1 MITFTDIIIAAVLAS
16 VITSII
22 WAAWGVHY
30 LKGAWQQTFPETE
43 STKAIADYLKDH
55 DCEQCAE
62 VSHGEQQA
70 SNHRDSHGETDQ
82 RS

>member
-30 LKGAWQQTFPETE
+30 LKGAWDKTFPETE
-43 STKAIADYLKDH
+43 NTKAIADYLR
-55 DCEQCAE
+55 EYE
-62 VSHGEQQA
+62 GEQHSEDSNGGQQA
-70 SNHRDSHGETDQ
+70 CCDRDSHGKDDQ

>member
-30 LKGAWQQTFPETE
+30 LKGAWDKTFPETE
-43 STKAIADYLKDH
+43 NTKIGRAH
-55 DCEQCAE
+55 
-62 VSHGEQQA
+62 V
-70 SNHRDSHGETDQ
+70 
-82 RS
+82 

>member
-30 LKGAWQQTFPETE
+30 LKGAWDKTFPETE

-62 VSHGEQQA
+62 VADGKEIDKSTGSAE
-70 SNHRDSHGETDQ
+70 RD
-82 RS
+82 